1 MGWRDD
7 HDKVENLKCD
17 WVNLCLEVK
26 QGMRRRGI
34 KTIPLTRRYDETY
47 RATREEMK
55 ENARKN
61 RPVGAD
67 SRAV

>member
-7 HDKVENLKCD
+7 HEKVENLKCD

-34 KTIPLTRRYDETY
+34 KTIPLTRRYDE
-47 RATREEMK
+47 MK

>member
-61 RPVGAD
+61 RPVVAD

>member
-7 HDKVENLKCD
+7 HDKVESIKCD
-17 WVNLCLEVK
+17 WVNVCLSVK
-26 QGMRRRGI
+26 QGMKKRGI
-34 KTIPLTRRYDETY
+34 KTIPLTRPYDESDKGTK
-47 RATREEMK
+47 AE
-55 ENARKN
+55 KN

>member
-7 HDKVENLKCD
+7 HDKVESIKCD

-34 KTIPLTRRYDETY
+34 KTIPLTRKYDETY

>member
-7 HDKVENLKCD
+7 HDKVESIKCD

-34 KTIPLTRRYDETY
+34 KTIPLTRKYDESDK
-47 RATREEMK
+47 A
-55 ENARKN
+55 ARTEKN
-61 RPVGAD
+61 RPVGED

>member
-34 KTIPLTRRYDETY
+34 KTIPLTRKYDESEKAA
-47 RATREEMK
+47 RAK
-55 ENARKN
+55 KN

>member
-7 HDKVENLKCD
+7 HDKVESIKCD
-17 WVNLCLEVK
+17 WVNICLEVK

-34 KTIPLTRRYDETY
+34 KTIPLTRKWDETE
-47 RATREEMK
+47 RAE
-55 ENARKN
+55 KN